1 MSETNPKDAA
11 PAQDAAAPA
20 PEAGAGKPKVSD
32 TPVADSLIENT
43 DRVHVRIPR
52 Y

>member
-1 MSETNPKDAA
+1 MSEKKKKDASE
-11 PAQDAAAPA
+11 AAAQA
-20 PEAGAGKPKVSD
+20 PKAEAEKPKVSD
-32 TPVADSLIENT
+32 TPVADSIVENT

>member
-1 MSETNPKDAA
+1 MSEKKAKDAA
-11 PAQDAAAPA
+11 KAAPA
-20 PEAGAGKPKVSD
+20 PQAEGDKPKVSD
-32 TPVADSLIENT
+32 TPVADAIIANT

>member
-1 MSETNPKDAA
+1 MSEDKPKE
-11 PAQDAAAPA
+11 AAPA
-20 PEAGAGKPKVSD
+20 PEAGADKPKVSD
-32 TPVADSLIENT
+32 TPIADGIIDDT

>member
-1 MSETNPKDAA
+1 MSEEKKDTAK
-11 PAQDAAAPA
+11 PAEPGHAQA
-20 PEAGAGKPKVSD
+20 EKPKVSD
-32 TPVADSLIENT
+32 TPVADAIIENT

>member
-1 MSETNPKDAA
+1 MSEEKQKESAK
-11 PAQDAAAPA
+11 A
-20 PEAGAGKPKVSD
+20 PEADAGKPKVSD
-32 TPVADSLIENT
+32 TPVADAIIENT